1 MSARHLTLLGFT
13 SLNTSFLFIKFL
25 LITGAIFSDQF
36 HLKIDDFFRFTLRMG
51 DFEVNKKNH
60 KNLKEILEKKI
71 L

>member
-36 HLKIDDFFRFTLRMG
+36 HLEIDDFFSVYASHG
-51 DFEVNKKNH
+51 GV
-60 KNLKEILEKKI
+60 
-71 L
+71 